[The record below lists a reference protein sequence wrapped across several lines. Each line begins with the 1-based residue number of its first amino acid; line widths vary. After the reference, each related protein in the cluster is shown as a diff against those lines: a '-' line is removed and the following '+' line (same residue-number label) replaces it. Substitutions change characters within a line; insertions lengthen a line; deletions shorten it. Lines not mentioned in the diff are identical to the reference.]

1 MRVPAARFPFVEAA
15 KHVNDTQRDEY
26 RLHNPPVISRP
37 FIMANTKKF
46 AAVAAVSA
54 VLIGSLFASLSTE
67 PQDAFAKPVDVA
79 QPAAQKVL
87 RVGSLTAYP
96 PFEYLDT
103 ESGRYEGFD
112 MDLIREVGK
121 RMDREIEIVSM
132 GLDALVPAL
141 LAKSVD
147 VAVSALTI
155 TPERAAKVDFT
166 KPYYDAGLTIMTTKA
181 NAPKITGPESLENQC
196 LCAEIGSAGAVYMK
210 RIPGATIRTFNSAA
224 EAFMELS
231 QGGCFAMVNDRPVN
245 EYVLAQKSS
254 KGLGL
259 TEMPYVLSEDQYG
272 FAVNKQNGELLAQLN
287 STLDAMKAD
296 GSFDKIYRKWFGS

>member
-1 MRVPAARFPFVEAA
+1 MRVPAARFPFVETA

-67 PQDAFAKPVDVA
+67 SQDAFAKPVDVA
-79 QPAAQKVL
+79 RPAAQKVL

-155 TPERAAKVDFT
+155 TPERAAKVDLRN
-166 KPYYDAGLTIMTTKA
+166 PTTTRVS
-181 NAPKITGPESLENQC
+181 PS
-196 LCAEIGSAGAVYMK
+196 
-210 RIPGATIRTFNSAA
+210 
-224 EAFMELS
+224 
-231 QGGCFAMVNDRPVN
+231 
-245 EYVLAQKSS
+245 
-254 KGLGL
+254 
-259 TEMPYVLSEDQYG
+259 
-272 FAVNKQNGELLAQLN
+272 
-287 STLDAMKAD
+287 
-296 GSFDKIYRKWFGS
+296 

>member
-1 MRVPAARFPFVEAA
+1 
-15 KHVNDTQRDEY
+15 
-26 RLHNPPVISRP
+26 
-37 FIMANTKKF
+37 MANTRMF

-67 PQDAFAKPVDVA
+67 SQDAFAKPVDVA
-79 QPAAQKVL
+79 RPAAQKVL

-132 GLDALVPAL
+132 GLDALIPAL

-245 EYVLAQKSS
+245 EYFLAQKSS
-254 KGLGL
+254 KGMGL
-259 TEMPYVLSEDQYG
+259 TEMPLRSLRRSVRLCREQ
-272 FAVNKQNGELLAQLN
+272 AKRRTPCAAQLDDRCHEGGRVVRQDLPQVVRQL
-287 STLDAMKAD
+287 TIRPAGGPLQPAVGACFV
-296 GSFDKIYRKWFGS
+296 GERGGA

>member
-1 MRVPAARFPFVEAA
+1 
-15 KHVNDTQRDEY
+15 
-26 RLHNPPVISRP
+26 
-37 FIMANTKKF
+37 MANTKKF

-54 VLIGSLFASLSTE
+54 VLIGSLFVSFSTE
-67 PQDAFAKPVDVA
+67 SQDAFAKSSNETQPV
-79 QPAAQKVL
+79 AQKVL

-96 PFEYLDT
+96 PFEYLD
-103 ESGRYEGFD
+103 SDKGSYEGFD
-112 MDLIREVGK
+112 MDLIREVGR

-181 NAPKITGPESLENQC
+181 NAPKITGVKSLENQC
-196 LCAEIGSAGAVYMK
+196 LCAEIGSSGAVFMK
-210 RIPGATIRTFNSAA
+210 RIPGVDVRTFNSAA

-231 QGGCFAMVNDRPVN
+231 KGGCFAMVNDRPVN
-245 EYVLAQKSS
+245 EYFLAQKSS
-254 KGLGL
+254 KGMGL
-259 TEMPYVLSEDQYG
+259 VEMPYVLSEDQYG
-272 FAVNKQNGELLAQLN
+272 FAVNKESSQLLAQLD

-296 GSFDKIYRKWFGS
+296 GTYEKIYRKWFGS

>member
-1 MRVPAARFPFVEAA
+1 MNLRKALFALGTAALCTTAFT
-15 KHVNDTQRDEY
+15 N
-26 RLHNPPVISRP
+26 
-37 FIMANTKKF
+37 
-46 AAVAAVSA
+46 AVAR
-54 VLIGSLFASLSTE
+54 
-67 PQDAFAKPVDVA
+67 D
-79 QPAAQKVL
+79 VL
-87 RVGSLTAYP
+87 RVGTEPTFA
-96 PFEYLDT
+96 PFEYLDSAT
-103 ESGRYEGFD
+103 KTYAGYD

-210 RIPGATIRTFNSAA
+210 RIPGTTIRTFNSAA

-245 EYVLAQKSS
+245 EYFLAQKSS
-254 KGLGL
+254 KGMGL

-272 FAVNKQNGELLAQLN
+272 FAVKKGNKELLDKLN
-287 STLDAMKAD
+287 KGLEAVRQAGEDK
-296 GSFDKIYRKWFGS
+296 KIYSKWFAQ

>member
-1 MRVPAARFPFVEAA
+1 
-15 KHVNDTQRDEY
+15 
-26 RLHNPPVISRP
+26 
-37 FIMANTKKF
+37 MANTKKF

-54 VLIGSLFASLSTE
+54 VIIGSVFATFSFRSE
-67 PQDAFAKPVDVA
+67 DAFANATPAKPVA
-79 QPAAQKVL
+79 QSVL

-103 ESGRYEGFD
+103 EKGSYEGFD
-112 MDLIREVGK
+112 MDLIREVGR

-141 LAKSVD
+141 LSKSVD

-155 TPERAAKVDFT
+155 TPERAAKVNFT
-166 KPYYDAGLTIMTTKA
+166 KPYYDAGLTIMTTKT
-181 NAPKITGPESLENQC
+181 NAPKITGAKSLENQC

-210 RIPGATIRTFNSAA
+210 RIPGTTIRTFNSAA

-245 EYVLAQKSS
+245 EYFLAQNSS
-254 KGLGL
+254 KGMGL
-259 TEMPYVLSEDQYG
+259 VEMPYVLSEDQYG
-272 FAVNKQNGELLAQLN
+272 FAVNKGSTALLAELD

-296 GSFDKIYRKWFGS
+296 GTYEKIYRKWFGN